1 MFGKELPVPLWEA
14 PIYPVCASMEEAVHQ
29 TLEAWK
35 EGFPIW
41 EDGISLKDSFNQA
54 DLSAL
59 LPWQEKVSDKVELE
73 EILEA
78 IDRKENL
85 TRLVEEMRDGISERI
100 KAELLKEAQ
109 RLSETELEQF
119 SRKNQNLLCS
129 VLL

>member
-85 TRLVEEMRDGISERI
+85 TRLVEEMRMAFRTDQGRTPERSTEIKRDG
-100 KAELLKEAQ
+100 AGTVQ
-109 RLSETELEQF
+109 Q
-119 SRKNQNLLCS
+119 KNQNLLCS